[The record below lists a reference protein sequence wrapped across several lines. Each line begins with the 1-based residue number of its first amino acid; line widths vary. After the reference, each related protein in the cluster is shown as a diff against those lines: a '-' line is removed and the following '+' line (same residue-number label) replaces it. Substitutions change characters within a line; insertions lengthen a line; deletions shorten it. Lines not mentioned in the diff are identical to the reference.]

1 MNYHWPQYFSKRIWK
16 VGATWAHSL
25 ASFFLSKYTFGWC
38 PLATIICENLEKKKE
53 KIHSQL
59 QKKILILVVTNSWT
73 WGFTWKRNC
82 TLKHA
87 HIDHWQPLE
96 PPVASSFAC
105 SSHANRGQLGKN
117 RWINMLPKMM
127 EKIIVFSG
135 LPVIFFAHERIK
147 PFFVPIYPQHTTK
160 IHSWNTY
167 HICIKKWHLMN
178 PPPLSVIVKNIQVS
192 GTWTDS
198 AFFTWKTQLPEGKLW
213 QNCLPKKSCFRFLE
227 ESLGW
232 MPLVAYPCFPF
243 PHIPHLVMDSG
254 QSLHKHLVH
263 LLGRPVFQL
272 RFDTKNFFFLRLHGS
287 VKNVSSLQNDDYLF
301 KTNTCSL

>member
-1 MNYHWPQYFSKRIWK
+1 MVNYHWPRYFSKRIWK

-135 LPVIFFAHERIK
+135 LPVIFSHMKGSNLFLSQFTHNIPRKSIHETLTIFA
-147 PFFVPIYPQHTTK
+147 
-160 IHSWNTY
+160 S
-167 HICIKKWHLMN
+167 
-178 PPPLSVIVKNIQVS
+178 KNGI
-192 GTWTDS
+192 
-198 AFFTWKTQLPEGKLW
+198 
-213 QNCLPKKSCFRFLE
+213 
-227 ESLGW
+227 
-232 MPLVAYPCFPF
+232 
-243 PHIPHLVMDSG
+243 
-254 QSLHKHLVH
+254 
-263 LLGRPVFQL
+263 
-272 RFDTKNFFFLRLHGS
+272 
-287 VKNVSSLQNDDYLF
+287 
-301 KTNTCSL
+301 